1 VPPYRETRDYVR
13 KVTAKAGDSGYA
25 APRSEEPSGV
35 LYKSI
40 VIVGDRAMPHIS
52 NVRPTSGTFEII
64 RP

>member
-1 VPPYRETRDYVR
+1 
-13 KVTAKAGDSGYA
+13 
-25 APRSEEPSGV
+25 V

-64 RP
+64 RPGR